1 MKEDIE
7 ILQSKRKEI
16 IEKKKEEEK
25 VVKEVESVKETVK
38 RMKIELAEETKK
50 SDMILQ
56 QQQQHQKLQQQTP
69 SQEEDDE
76 KKIKELQ
83 QFIQVLIVTKND
95 SLENWRRIRNK
106 HSSVV
111 YYRISFN
118 SIG

>member
-25 VVKEVESVKETVK
+25 VVKEVENVKETVK

-56 QQQQHQKLQQQTP
+56 QQQQKLQQQTP
-69 SQEEDDE
+69 SQEEEDE